1 MTAIAITEMEPHH
14 FGVQVEE
21 GDITMSC
28 RVRLT
33 QGFVDDL
40 QLDDIDG
47 VRIVKESIG
56 FLLERE
62 PATSLPPELSLDTIA
77 RDYPEY
83 YDDLRARLSA
93 G

>member
-21 GDITMSC
+21 GNTVVSC
-28 RVRLT
+28 RVRVSE
-33 QGFVDDL
+33 GFLDDL
-40 QLDDIDG
+40 RLVDMDTT
-47 VRIVKESIG
+47 RIVNESLA

-62 PATSLPPELSLDTIA
+62 PATSLPPELSLDA
-77 RDYPEY
+77 VGRDYPEY
-83 YDDLRARLSA
+83 YDELRSRLAS

>member
-21 GDITMSC
+21 GNITTSC

-33 QGFVDDL
+33 DGFVDDL
-40 QLDDIDG
+40 QLGDMDG
-47 VRIVKESIG
+47 ARIVHESIA
-56 FLLERE
+56 FLLERV
-62 PATSLPPELSLDTIA
+62 PATSLAPELSLDTIT
-77 RDYPEY
+77 REHPEY
-83 YDDLRARLSA
+83 YDELRARLSS

>member
-1 MTAIAITEMEPHH
+1 M
-14 FGVQVEE
+14 
-21 GDITMSC
+21 
-28 RVRLT
+28 
-33 QGFVDDL
+33 DDL
-40 QLDDIDG
+40 QPSDIDAA
-47 VRIVKESIG
+47 RIVNESLS

-83 YDDLRARLSA
+83 YDELRTRLSS